1 MSKVS
6 LVTGAAAGIGAAIA
20 RELAQ
25 RGDAVVV
32 ADIDRTNG
40 EAVVAELQTAGH
52 RAMFVE
58 LNVTQRADWER
69 ARDEVTA
76 AFGSVDVLVNNAGVF
91 RDRTLLKLSDD
102 DWDRVLDVNLKSAWL
117 GMQVLIPGMKAK
129 KWGRIVNVSSSAHR
143 GSFGQSN
150 YSAAKGGL
158 VSLTRSAA
166 IESVKSGILINA
178 IAPHNVDTQ
187 LLQKVAPE
195 LRAEW
200 IAKSRFG
207 RFLEPAEVAAVVEF
221 LASPRNAVVTGQ
233 LLEIDGGDIVGLP

>member
-1 MSKVS
+1 MQKVS
-6 LVTGAAAGIGAAIA
+6 LVTGAAAGIGAAVA
-20 RELAQ
+20 AELAA

-32 ADIDRTNG
+32 ADIDRTSG
-40 EAVVAELQTAGH
+40 EAVVAGLTAAGH
-52 RAMFVE
+52 QAMFVA
-58 LNVTQRADWER
+58 LDVSKRADWER

-91 RDRTLLKLSDD
+91 RDRTLLKLSDE

-150 YSAAKGGL
+150 YAAAKGGL

-166 IESVKSGILINA
+166 IESVKSGILVNA

-187 LLQKVAPE
+187 LLKKVSDE
-195 LRAEW
+195 LRQEW

-221 LASPRNAVVTGQ
+221 LTSPRNAVVTGQ
-233 LLEIDGGDIVGLP
+233 LIEIDGGDIVGLP